1 MIDVILRSDVIL
13 AEPIYEIEVEIKNSD
28 GLHLRPAMEFVDV
41 ASRFECEITVSNE
54 ETTVD
59 GKSVMQMTML
69 AATCGTKLKVRA
81 EGCDAEKAVAVLGE
95 FVNQKLFIGGPKTSV
110 DGQDV

>member
-1 MIDVILRSDVIL
+1 MMEVILRSEVIL
-13 AEPIYEIEVEIKNSD
+13 AEPIYEIEVKIKNSD

-41 ASRFECEITVSNE
+41 ASRFECEITVSND

-59 GKSVMQMTML
+59 GKSIMQMTML
-69 AATCGTKLKVRA
+69 AATCGTRLKVKA

-95 FVNQKLFIGGPKTSV
+95 LVGQESFIEGTKTSV
-110 DGQDV
+110 DGQDA

>member
-1 MIDVILRSDVIL
+1 M

-28 GLHLRPAMEFVDV
+28 GLHLRPAMEFVDA

-59 GKSVMQMTML
+59 GKSIMQMTML
-69 AATCGTKLKVRA
+69 AATFGTRLKIRA
-81 EGCDAEKAVAVLGE
+81 EGCDAEKAVVVLRELVG
-95 FVNQKLFIGGPKTSV
+95 QKLFIGGTKTSAE
-110 DGQDV
+110 GQDV

>member
-13 AEPIYEIEVEIKNSD
+13 AEPTYEIEVEIKNSD

-59 GKSVMQMTML
+59 GKSIMQMTML
-69 AATCGTKLKVRA
+69 AATYGTKLKVRA
-81 EGCDAEKAVAVLGE
+81 KGCDAEKAVAVLGE
-95 FVNQKLFIGGPKTSV
+95 LVGQELFIGGTKTSAN
-110 DGQDV
+110 GQDV

>member
-41 ASRFECEITVSNE
+41 ASRFECEITVSND

-59 GKSVMQMTML
+59 GKSIMQMTML
-69 AATCGTKLKVRA
+69 AATFGTKLKVRA

-95 FVNQKLFIGGPKTSV
+95 FVGRKSFIGGTKMSA

>member
-1 MIDVILRSDVIL
+1 M

-28 GLHLRPAMEFVDV
+28 GLHLRPAMEFVDA

-59 GKSVMQMTML
+59 GKSIMQMTML
-69 AATCGTKLKVRA
+69 AATFGTRLKIRA
-81 EGCDAEKAVAVLGE
+81 KGCDAQKAVAVLEKLVGQE
-95 FVNQKLFIGGPKTSV
+95 LFIGGTKTSTE
-110 DGQDV
+110 GQDV